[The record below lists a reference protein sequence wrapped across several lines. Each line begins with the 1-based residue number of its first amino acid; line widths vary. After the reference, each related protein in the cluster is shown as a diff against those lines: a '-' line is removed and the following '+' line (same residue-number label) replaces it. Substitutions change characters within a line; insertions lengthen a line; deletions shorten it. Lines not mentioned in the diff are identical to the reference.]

1 MEFIL
6 KYPLIVIQSHVQV
19 EKTAAHQIDS
29 NVCNK
34 LNVKLVYNFKWLLCC
49 TTRGSSYQ
57 WNYLHRIAS
66 FRICFQHFRSKG
78 HSLSVC
84 KKFLKKVRRYKWSES
99 SSNLIGLWILLQIAW
114 VSKQLC
120 YWKSYLT
127 IAQQE
132 TKKKEEKPH
141 AFAFHFRFK
150 RWNFDYWQM
159 YENWLSP
166 SHIANVEKRNIELNG
181 ICWTVNYAIWHRY
194 VCLFDWILGQNEHTI

>member
-1 MEFIL
+1 MAFTL

-34 LNVKLVYNFKWLLCC
+34 LNVKLVYNFKWLPCC

-132 TKKKEEKPH
+132 TKKKKKNRTLL
-141 AFAFHFRFK
+141 HFILGLRDGILIIGKCTKIDCHRHILQMLK
-150 RWNFDYWQM
+150 RETSN
-159 YENWLSP
+159 
-166 SHIANVEKRNIELNG
+166 
-181 ICWTVNYAIWHRY
+181 WTVNYAIWHRY